1 MVFEV
6 TMWARPQIIFINVWI
21 RLLALFILVP
31 TFSSGILIFWA
42 DYYHYNGNN
51 KQYKGPTILLLGG
64 GGGYGWFQEKN
75 NLAMKYP
82 GKKYLSRHIMWEKK
96 ILRSCMLGE
105 TFHLQSFWKIILT
118 LTKSP
123 LPPQKSK
130 GQLLNKHSHSNFF
143 SSGDNQYS
151 VYQIHHGNWGNDHW
165 M

>member
-21 RLLALFILVP
+21 GLLALLILVP

-64 GGGYGWFQEKN
+64 GGGGYGWFQEKN

-82 GKKYLSRHIMWEKK
+82 GKKYLSWHIMWEKK
-96 ILRSCMLGE
+96 ILRRCMLGE
-105 TFHLQSFWKIILT
+105 TFHIQSFGNNSYPNQIT
-118 LTKSP
+118 PSP
-123 LPPQKSK
+123 SK
-130 GQLLNKHSHSNFF
+130 VKRLAPK
-143 SSGDNQYS
+143 
-151 VYQIHHGNWGNDHW
+151 
-165 M
+165 

>member
-1 MVFEV
+1 MSESDSWPSSYSSPPSAPGSSSSELITIT
-6 TMWARPQIIFINVWI
+6 TMEITNNI
-21 RLLALFILVP
+21 RGQPFY
-31 TFSSGILIFWA
+31 FW
-42 DYYHYNGNN
+42 
-51 KQYKGPTILLLGG
+51 GG

-96 ILRSCMLGE
+96 ILRSCTLGE